1 MPPKRP
7 RPPAPPA
14 PRATTRAG
22 ARAEPKP
29 AEKSEAHGPTR
40 PTKAARPPLKLGSDE
55 RLSLFAVTGPGLEPF
70 AAQELGALG
79 LEAKAITG
87 GAAFAGLRADL
98 YRANLWLRTA
108 SRVLVRA
115 GGVYAG
121 SFSELRKKASRLPWE
136 RFLKPGQLVAI
147 RVTSH
152 KSKLYHTDAVAERIA
167 GAIGDALGQPP
178 ARLRAATAEADEAGE
193 TAQELA
199 SAQLVV
205 VRLVD
210 DRCTISLDS
219 SGALLHQRG
228 YRLATAKAPLR
239 ESLAAGLLLA
249 AAWDRKS
256 PLVDP
261 FCGAGTI
268 PIEAARLALNIAPG
282 LERRFAFMDWPDYDA
297 ALWAEQY
304 AAAKAARV
312 DGPPPA
318 IYGYDRD
325 AGAIA
330 AAQANAERAGVSGL
344 ITFGQQSIS
353 ALQAPG
359 GPGWVVTN
367 PPYGLRLAAGGADLR
382 DLYAQ
387 FGQVLRAQC
396 PGWQAGFLSADP
408 QLARAT
414 ALRFDLGRTADLVN
428 GGLPV
433 QFVQARVSAGA
444 AKTEA

>member
-1 MPPKRP
+1 M
-7 RPPAPPA
+7 
-14 PRATTRAG
+14 
-22 ARAEPKP
+22 
-29 AEKSEAHGPTR
+29 
-40 PTKAARPPLKLGSDE
+40 
-55 RLSLFAVTGPGLEPF
+55 
-70 AAQELGALG
+70 
-79 LEAKAITG
+79 AK
-87 GAAFAGLRADL
+87 
-98 YRANLWLRTA
+98 
-108 SRVLVRA
+108 
-115 GGVYAG
+115 
-121 SFSELRKKASRLPWE
+121 
-136 RFLKPGQLVAI
+136 
-147 RVTSH
+147 
-152 KSKLYHTDAVAERIA
+152 RIA

-178 ARLRAATAEADEAGE
+178 AMLRAATAEADEAGE

-199 SAQLVV
+199 AAQLVV
-205 VRLVD
+205 VRLVN

-249 AAWDRKS
+249 SGWDRTS

-268 PIEAARLALNIAPG
+268 PIEAARLARNMAPG
-282 LERRFAFMDWPDYDA
+282 LDRRFAFMDWPDYDA

-304 AAAKAARV
+304 AAAQAAIV
-312 DGPPPA
+312 DGPTPA
-318 IYGYDRD
+318 LYGYDRD

-330 AAQANAERAGVSGL
+330 ASLTNAERAGVGGM

-353 ALQAPG
+353 ALQAPA

-367 PPYGLRLAAGGADLR
+367 PPYGVRLASGGADLR

-396 PGWQAGFLSADP
+396 PGWQVGFLNADAP
-408 QLARAT
+408 LARAT
-414 ALRFDLGRTADLVN
+414 ELRFDLGRTADLVN

-444 AKTEA
+444 APTEA